1 MSTAFARYRP
11 DRELLLVWAAV
22 INAELLA
29 VAVYLL
35 WTGATPTR
43 PLFYVYP
50 FVWINAALW
59 ALWTVDVPAVD
70 DRRRGALA
78 AAAGVGY
85 FLVLGYFGGL
95 YAVGSAAGAN
105 GSGGVVAGAG
115 WSLVLASFP
124 PGWSPA
130 VLYDGATVTLAL
142 LPFKVFGYVTLAYL
156 VAVTVL
162 DASGGAAAGLLGLFS
177 CVSCTLPLIAGA
189 VSGLVGGAGAL
200 VAAAYGQS
208 YGLSTVVFVVTVV
221 LLVWRP
227 TAADLSRM
235 RTKFGI

>member
-1 MSTAFARYRP
+1 MSAATAADRLRP
-11 DRELLLVWAAV
+11 DRERLLVWAAV
-22 INAELLA
+22 VNAELLA
-29 VAVYLL
+29 VAAYLL
-35 WTGATPTR
+35 ATGATPVR

-59 ALWTVDVPAVD
+59 ALWTVDAPSAGPRNG
-70 DRRRGALA
+70 RRVVLA
-78 AAAGVGY
+78 AAVGAGY

-95 YAVGSAAGAN
+95 YALGTAPGATAA
-105 GSGGVVAGAG
+105 AG
-115 WSLVLASFP
+115 WSLSLTSLP

-130 VLYDGATVTLAL
+130 VLYDGTRLTLAL
-142 LPFKVFGYVTLAYL
+142 LPFKLFGYATLAYL
-156 VAVTVL
+156 VALTVL
-162 DASGGAAAGLLGLFS
+162 DATGGGAAGLLGLFS

-200 VAAAYGQS
+200 VTAAYGQS
-208 YGLSTVVFVVTVV
+208 YGLSTVVFVVTVA

-235 RTKFGI
+235 RTRLGV